1 LNTISQSS
9 LSTNEVQVPVGIQV
23 PDGYDPSGDVVEF
36 AFTPLTYPITQPGSG
51 DWHAGSWVV
60 FPGPAYWAQCT
71 VGPANGG
78 VVLPIGTYTGWV
90 KIVDSAAVPVEQ
102 SFLLKITP

>member
-1 LNTISQSS
+1 MADGQASQ
-9 LSTNEVQVPVGIQV
+9 TVANDDWKDV
-23 PDGYDPSGDVVEF
+23 SG
-36 AFTPLTYPITQPGSG
+36 APQGG